1 MIRRLIPFP
10 LLTLALLAMWILLT
24 GFSPGHVLFGAA
36 IAVMV
41 SRTMLSLRPE
51 RPTLRIGRAAARL
64 AFIVLI
70 DIVRSNIAVAK
81 IILLR
86 PSERRSHF
94 IEFPT
99 ALRSPDAL
107 ATLAVIITATP
118 GVTGAAVLDDAQI
131 ADLLRPWLGVD
142 AGTLDIPLPTMI
154 AVTRHPEAPIDL
166 AELQRR
172 LEAVAPGARVEDHGE
187 WIDDALSFLRSL
199 QFLAAA
205 LSALALGVAAMTVV
219 FVTRTGLA
227 IHRSVIEIVHVI
239 GAPDA
244 YIAQQFQAQSLRLG
258 IVGGVIGVG
267 LAAMTILGL
276 DRVMGAGAVAG
287 IMGSGSGAA
296 TADASMALDFR
307 LLPWQ
312 WAVLALL
319 PLAVALIAMITARLT
334 VMRTLG
340 RLL

>member
-1 MIRRLIPFP
+1 MLRMRSDLP
-10 LLTLALLAMWILLT
+10 LNRDASSRFLPWIIGFMVYLCALSVAAALLVDRLSDHWRQGLVGNLT
-24 GFSPGHVLFGAA
+24 VELPFAPDLGV
-36 IAVMV
+36 
-41 SRTMLSLRPE
+41 
-51 RPTLRIGRAAARL
+51 AARAEL
-64 AFIVLI
+64 LDRAV
-70 DIVRSNIAVAK
+70 DIVTS
-81 IILLR
+81 
-86 PSERRSHF
+86 
-94 IEFPT
+94 
-99 ALRSPDAL
+99 
-107 ATLAVIITATP
+107 TP
-118 GVTGAAVLDDAQI
+118 GITGAAVLDDAQI

-166 AELQRR
+166 SDLQRR
-172 LEAVAPGARVEDHGE
+172 LEAVSPGARVEDHGE

-205 LSALALGVAAMTVV
+205 LSALALAVAAMTVI

-244 YIAQQFQAQSLRLG
+244 YIAQQFQAHSLRLG
-258 IVGGVIGVG
+258 IYGGMIGVT
-267 LAAMTILGL
+267 LAALTILGL
-276 DRVMGAGAVAG
+276 DRLMGAGSGGAV
-287 IMGSGSGAA
+287 
-296 TADASMALDFR
+296 TDASMALDFR

-312 WAVLALL
+312 WGLLALL

-334 VMRTLG
+334 VIRTLG

>member
-1 MIRRLIPFP
+1 MFRMRSDLP
-10 LLTLALLAMWILLT
+10 LNRDASARFLPWIIGFMVYLCALAVAAALLVDRLSDHWRQGLIGNLT
-24 GFSPGHVLFGAA
+24 VELPFAPDLGVGA
-36 IAVMV
+36 
-41 SRTMLSLRPE
+41 
-51 RPTLRIGRAAARL
+51 RAEQLDRGL
-64 AFIVLI
+64 
-70 DIVRSNIAVAK
+70 D
-81 IILLR
+81 
-86 PSERRSHF
+86 
-94 IEFPT
+94 
-99 ALRSPDAL
+99 
-107 ATLAVIITATP
+107 IITATP

-166 AELQRR
+166 PELQRR
-172 LEAVAPGARVEDHGE
+172 LESVAPGARVEDHGE

-258 IVGGVIGVG
+258 IFGGIIGVG

-276 DRVMGAGAVAG
+276 DRVMGAGGVGG

-296 TADASMALDFR
+296 TADGGMALDFR